1 MRKARESSM
10 VLSFERRGRAS
21 GLVRALA
28 FSLCLTALGAPRA
41 TFAADITVILDQ
53 AKLVKLPEK
62 VSTIV
67 IGNPLIADASV
78 QAGGLMVLTG
88 KGYGVTNVIAL
99 DRTGSVLMEKTV
111 GVEGP
116 RNVLVVYRGI
126 DRDTYDCTPK
136 CEKRITLGDGS
147 AFFDA
152 VIGQTMTRNGAAQ
165 AGAQPAK

>member
-1 MRKARESSM
+1 M
-10 VLSFERRGRAS
+10 VLSFERRGRAF
-21 GLVRALA
+21 GLARTLASSICLMAVAALQPA
-28 FSLCLTALGAPRA
+28 C
-41 TFAADITVILDQ
+41 AAEITVILDQ

-88 KGYGVTNVIAL
+88 KGYGVTNIIAL
-99 DRTGSVLMEKTV
+99 DRAGAVLMEKSV

-126 DRDTYDCTPK
+126 ER
-136 CEKRITLGDGS
+136 EKRITLGDGS

-152 VIGQTMTRNGAAQ
+152 VIGQTVIRNGAAQ

>member
-10 VLSFERRGRAS
+10 VLSFERRGRAFE
-21 GLVRALA
+21 LVRALV
-28 FSLCLTALGAPRA
+28 FSICLPAVAAPLP

-53 AKLVKLPEK
+53 ARLVKLPEK

-88 KGYGVTNVIAL
+88 KGYGVTNIIAL
-99 DRTGSVLMEKTV
+99 DRAGAVLMEKTV

-126 DRDTYDCTPK
+126 ERETYDCTPK
-136 CEKRITLGDGS
+136 CEKRITLGDGMTY
-147 AFFDA
+147 FE
-152 VIGQTMTRNGAAQ
+152 VVLGQTVTRNGAAQ
-165 AGAQPAK
+165 GSAQPAK

>member
-1 MRKARESSM
+1 M
-10 VLSFERRGRAS
+10 VLSFERRGRAF
-21 GLVRALA
+21 GLARALA
-28 FSLCLTALGAPRA
+28 FSICLMAVAALQPAC
-41 TFAADITVILDQ
+41 AAEITVILDQ

-88 KGYGVTNVIAL
+88 KGYGVTNIIAL
-99 DRTGSVLMEKTV
+99 DRAGAVLMEKTV
-111 GVEGP
+111 GVEGRATSWSSIAASSARLMTAP
-116 RNVLVVYRGI
+116 RSAKNASRWA
-126 DRDTYDCTPK
+126 TA
-136 CEKRITLGDGS
+136 S

-152 VIGQTMTRNGAAQ
+152 VIGQTVIRNGAAQ

>member
-1 MRKARESSM
+1 M
-10 VLSFERRGRAS
+10 VLLFERRGRAF
-21 GLVRALA
+21 GLVHALA
-28 FSLCLTALGAPRA
+28 FSICLLAVAAPQP
-41 TFAADITVILDQ
+41 TFAAEITVILDQ
-53 AKLVKLPEK
+53 AKLVKLPET

-88 KGYGVTNVIAL
+88 KGYGVTNIIAL
-99 DRTGSVLMEKTV
+99 DRAGAVLMEKTV

-126 DRDTYDCTPK
+126 ERDTYDCTPK

>member
-1 MRKARESSM
+1 M
-10 VLSFERRGRAS
+10 VLSFERRGRAF
-21 GLVRALA
+21 GFVHALA
-28 FSLCLTALGAPRA
+28 FSICLMAVAALQP
-41 TFAADITVILDQ
+41 TFAAEITVILDQ

-88 KGYGVTNVIAL
+88 KGYGVTNIIAL
-99 DRTGSVLMEKTV
+99 DRAGSVLLEKTV

-126 DRDTYDCTPK
+126 DRETYDCTPK

-152 VIGQTMTRNGAAQ
+152 VIGQTVIRNGAAQ

>member
-1 MRKARESSM
+1 M